1 MVKFTSELAPIIPLG
16 TWWDHISI
24 LQPQL
29 PKNTGAGCWPP
40 LPESLLSL
48 LEGGAWA
55 FVFLKALLGSLKCR
69 GLRITGPHSPY
80 PGECLQALG
89 EEKHL
94 AASCLAP
101 SSICTL
107 SSLVPDDIR
116 AFGRWSGFQPL

>member
-16 TWWDHISI
+16 TWWDQIGI

-29 PKNTGAGCWPP
+29 PKNTGVGCWPP

-55 FVFLKALLGSLKCR
+55 SLFLKALLGSLKWR

-94 AASCLAP
+94 AASCLAR
-101 SSICTL
+101 SSIHAL
-107 SSLVPDDIR
+107 SSLVPDDVR

>member
-1 MVKFTSELAPIIPLG
+1 MLA
-16 TWWDHISI
+16 
-24 LQPQL
+24 
-29 PKNTGAGCWPP
+29 P

-55 FVFLKALLGSLKCR
+55 SLFLKALLGSLKWR

-94 AASCLAP
+94 AASCLAR
-101 SSICTL
+101 SSIHAL
-107 SSLVPDDIR
+107 SSLVPDDVR